1 MQQSEAQRRAKAK
14 YQKEKVRQVVVRFY
28 PSDQEILDYLEQ
40 QGNMGGY
47 IKELIKRDM
56 EAHK

>member
-1 MQQSEAQRRAKAK
+1 MPQSDAQRRAKAK

-40 QGNMGGY
+40 HENMGGY

-56 EAHK
+56 EAH

>member
-1 MQQSEAQRRAKAK
+1 MPQSDAQRRAKAK

-28 PSDQEILDYLEQ
+28 PADQKILDYLEQ

-47 IKELIKRDM
+47 IKELIRRDIDD
-56 EAHK
+56 HK

>member
-1 MQQSEAQRRAKAK
+1 MPQSEAQRRAKAK